1 MRRSTMRTIATL
13 LLLALT
19 SACGPATT
27 GGSAPTG
34 ATWTAI
40 PDGPLSAR
48 YDPVAAWVA
57 GRYVVVGG
65 FSGDPC
71 PANADCASNPA
82 PRTDGASYDP
92 ATEQWQT
99 IADAPVGVGATSGTS
114 TVAGDVL
121 YVQSSPDGLR
131 RGDLLAYDV
140 RADAWR
146 RVQKPRT
153 PYQYLTA
160 AGDRLVAFD
169 YEARRSEGSA
179 SVLDPDTGRWT
190 PLPPDPLGPV
200 TDRWLVGTGAG
211 LVVAGHSVVPD
222 DRAPVVRVAALD
234 ETLTR
239 WGAEWTTDVVGWAPQ
254 FVNGRLVWASDQ
266 TVDGGEVN
274 GWGRSYDEGGVLD
287 PTTGRTTPLPLPPR
301 QRTGGLGTA
310 VQTDRYVSVG
320 DGLLDP
326 VSGSFLHVPDPPGGP
341 RTSAAVVGGSDTVLV
356 WGGAPTGHEADGSR
370 ADGYLLRP

>member
-1 MRRSTMRTIATL
+1 MPRSASVPPRGRRRS
-13 LLLALT
+13 
-19 SACGPATT
+19 P
-27 GGSAPTG
+27 
-34 ATWTAI
+34 
-40 PDGPLSAR
+40 
-48 YDPVAAWVA
+48 
-57 GRYVVVGG
+57 
-65 FSGDPC
+65 
-71 PANADCASNPA
+71 
-82 PRTDGASYDP
+82 
-92 ATEQWQT
+92 
-99 IADAPVGVGATSGTS
+99 GTS
-114 TVAGDVL
+114 STC
-121 YVQSSPDGLR
+121 SPARTAYGA
-131 RGDLLAYDV
+131 GDLLSYDV

-146 RVQKPRT
+146 GIQKPRT

-169 YEARRSEGSA
+169 YEARRSEESA

-234 ETLTR
+234 ETLTK

-310 VQTDRYVSVG
+310 VQTDRYVSVS

-326 VSGSFLHVPDPPGGP
+326 ASGSFLHVPDPPGGP
-341 RTSAAVVGGSDTVLV
+341 RTPRRPSWV
-356 WGGAPTGHEADGSR
+356 APTPCWCGAGPRRVTRPTAAGPTATCSDPERGSTGR
-370 ADGYLLRP
+370 AQQGPRSSQTRTSESSHQSWTR